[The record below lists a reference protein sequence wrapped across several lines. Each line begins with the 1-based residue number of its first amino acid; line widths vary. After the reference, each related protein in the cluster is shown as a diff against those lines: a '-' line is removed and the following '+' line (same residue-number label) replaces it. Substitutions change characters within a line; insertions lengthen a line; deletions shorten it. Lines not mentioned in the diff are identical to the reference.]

1 MSRVAI
7 VGAYQTKYSAALA
20 DENHQ
25 DLAYRTVKGVLEATG
40 LKQQDLEIVINAG
53 SDILDGRGISTYMM
67 VEALGAQLTEETK
80 VAEDGGYAALYAW
93 MRIAAGSY
101 DLALVIAYGKSSES
115 HPHWYHNMNYDPF
128 YGQPLGL
135 DLLNAA
141 ALQANAYSQKFG
153 ITEEQ
158 AARVVIKNLRNA
170 KNNPFALRKGDYS
183 LEEVMASPYLATPIK
198 ELDAY
203 PVTDGACALIM
214 ASESKA
220 KELGLKPVWVDGLG
234 TCQEAFYL
242 GNRDLTRLASAEE
255 SAKKAYAMAGIS
267 KPAEELD
274 LAEVYADFSFQEL
287 MLYEALGFCP
297 EGGGG
302 NFIDSGAPE
311 MGKAFPVNPSG
322 GALAANPLVATG
334 LARLAECYLQLT
346 GEAGARQ
353 VAGAKRALAHAYI
366 GSCMQ
371 NNLVFILG
379 GE

>member
-7 VGAYQTKYSAALA
+7 VGVAQTKYSAALT

-25 DLAYRTVKGVLEATG
+25 DLAYRTVKEVLEATG
-40 LKQQDLEIVINAG
+40 LKQQDLEMVINAG

-67 VEALGAQLTEETK
+67 LEALGAQLTEETK
-80 VAEDGGYAALYAW
+80 VADDGAYAALYAW

-115 HPHWYHNMNYDPF
+115 HPHWYHNMCFDPF

-135 DLLNAA
+135 DLLNCA
-141 ALQANAYSQKFG
+141 ALQANAYMLKYG
-153 ITEEQ
+153 IKEEQ
-158 AARVVIKNLRNA
+158 AARVVVKNLRNA
-170 KNNPFALRKGDYS
+170 KNNPYALRKGDYS
-183 LEEVMASPYLATPIK
+183 LEEVMNSPYLATPIK

-203 PVTDGACALIM
+203 PVTDGACAMIM
-214 ASESKA
+214 ASEAKA
-220 KELGLKPVWVDGLG
+220 AELGLKPVWVDGVG

-242 GNRDLTRLASAEE
+242 GNRDLARLASAED
-255 SAKKAYAMAGIS
+255 SAKKAYAMAGVS
-267 KPAEELD
+267 KPVEELD

-302 NFIDSGAPE
+302 GFIDSGAPE

-322 GALAANPLVATG
+322 GALAANPLVSTG
-334 LARLAECYLQLT
+334 LARMAECYLQLT

-353 VAGAKRALAHAYI
+353 VAGAKRALAHSYV
-366 GSCMQ
+366 GPCMQ

>member
-7 VGAYQTKYSAALA
+7 VGAAQTKHSAALA

-25 DLAYRTVKGVLEATG
+25 DLAYRIVKEVLEATG
-40 LKQQDLEIVINAG
+40 LKQQDLEMVINAG

-93 MRIAAGSY
+93 MRIAAGAY

-115 HPHWYHNMNYDPF
+115 HPHWYHNMIFDPF

-135 DLLNAA
+135 DLLNSA
-141 ALQANAYSQKFG
+141 ALQANAYAQKYG
-153 ITEEQ
+153 IKEEQ
-158 AARVVIKNLRNA
+158 AARVVVKNLRNA
-170 KNNPFALRKGDYS
+170 KNNPYALRKGDYS
-183 LEEVMASPYLATPIK
+183 LEEVMSSPYLATPIK

-214 ASESKA
+214 CSESKA
-220 KELGLKPVWVDGLG
+220 KELGLKPVWVEGVG

-242 GNRDLTRLASAEE
+242 GNRDLTRLASAED

-267 KPAEELD
+267 KPIEELD
-274 LAEVYADFSFQEL
+274 LAEIYADFSYQEL

-302 NFIDSGAPE
+302 TSSTPARRRWARPSRSIRPAARWPPTPWSPPAWCAWPSATCSSPERRSAP
-311 MGKAFPVNPSG
+311 GSAAPNAPCPTLTSDPVCRTTSSSSWG
-322 GALAANPLVATG
+322 
-334 LARLAECYLQLT
+334 
-346 GEAGARQ
+346 
-353 VAGAKRALAHAYI
+353 
-366 GSCMQ
+366 
-371 NNLVFILG
+371 
-379 GE
+379 

>member
-40 LKQQDLEIVINAG
+40 LKQQDLEIVINSG

-80 VAEDGGYAALYAW
+80 VAEDGAYSALYAW

-141 ALQANAYSQKFG
+141 ALQANAYSQKYG
-153 ITEEQ
+153 VTEEQ

-183 LEEVMASPYLATPIK
+183 LEEVMASPYLATPLK
-198 ELDAY
+198 ELDVY
-203 PVTDGACALIM
+203 PVTDGAVALRFILENEKD
-214 ASESKA
+214 S
-220 KELGLKPVWVDGLG
+220 LGLDFADLQCKEVHAGHLFLAKVTSKDVQLVDHKTGGMRNDIRDARAEKKPLTPEQQKALVGKTKTAALRTEPGKWHDLLVTVQGDELTVSVDG
-234 TCQEAFYL
+234 
-242 GNRDLTRLASAEE
+242 
-255 SAKKAYAMAGIS
+255 K
-267 KPAEELD
+267 
-274 LAEVYADFSFQEL
+274 
-287 MLYEALGFCP
+287 
-297 EGGGG
+297 
-302 NFIDSGAPE
+302 
-311 MGKAFPVNPSG
+311 
-322 GALAANPLVATG
+322 LAASLRSSGIAHPTKRMLRLSVPHNALVDDVKIW
-334 LARLAECYLQLT
+334 R
-346 GEAGARQ
+346 
-353 VAGAKRALAHAYI
+353 KH
-366 GSCMQ
+366 
-371 NNLVFILG
+371 
-379 GE
+379 